1 MRRRLFESNRTAWQ
15 KKQTVKPNKANK
27 VVYIITA
34 LRNREL
40 GVYEDF
46 WEAVMDAEDKYCVD
60 ANMIDAY
67 YEITDEDGL
76 NSYVDVEE
84 TAPYNGRWTEEEG
97 VLIEPKQTYAEYLE
111 MTALAE
117 SAFDAFSTP
126 STTSWVAR
134 TPTAPTSAQQ
144 APTQPAQ
151 APKAATPAMTSK
163 VPSSSLNTTTP
174 KNQNNSKS
182 SYNKA
187 PITSAELQALSKAAA
202 AEDNVLY
209 SLLIAKIYMDRLADV
224 LGLDLNDKAYAGFYD
239 VAYGGLADLCQDV
252 EEEEAW
258 PSITDAEALFKA
270 IVGRPMT
277 PVEVKHMS
285 QVLKM
290 LDSFIAPYGDCD
302 VFLDAS
308 AFYSLRACNWLDSE
322 CDYDDYDIA
331 FTLGWDGKPEEDWYA
346 MMGNVYNHA
355 AEYLECS
362 YAYGAGSRT
371 VINMIC
377 TI

>member
-46 WEAVMDAEDKYCVD
+46 WDAVMDAEDKYCVD

-84 TAPYNGRWTEEEG
+84 NAPYNGRWTEEEG
-97 VLIEPKQTYAEYLE
+97 VLIEPKQTYAEFLE

-117 SAFDAFSTP
+117 SAFDAFSAP
-126 STTSWVAR
+126 GVTSWVAR
-134 TPTAPTSAQQ
+134 TPTAPTSASQVPIQ
-144 APTQPAQ
+144 SAT
-151 APKAATPAMTSK
+151 AATTAATSK
-163 VPSSSLNTTTP
+163 VPSSSINTATP

-182 SYNKA
+182 SYNKT
-187 PITSAELQALSKAAA
+187 PITRAELQALSKAAA
-202 AEDNVLY
+202 AEDNVWY

-239 VAYGGLADLCQDV
+239 VTHGGLADLCQDV
-252 EEEEAW
+252 EDEEAW
-258 PSITDAEALFKA
+258 PSINDAEALFKA
-270 IVGRPMT
+270 MVGRQMT

-290 LDSFIAPYGDCD
+290 LDSFIAPYGCCE
-302 VFLDAS
+302 VFLNTSD
-308 AFYSLRACNWLDSE
+308 FYDLRASRWLDSE

-331 FTLGWDGKPEEDWYA
+331 FSLGWNGKPEEDWYA
-346 MMGNVYNHA
+346 MMGNQYNHA

-362 YAYGAGSRT
+362 YAYGAESRT

>member
-1 MRRRLFESNRTAWQ
+1 MRRRLFESNMTAWQ

-34 LRNREL
+34 LGNKEL

-46 WEAVMDAEDKYCVD
+46 WDAVMDAEDKYCVE

-67 YEITDEDGL
+67 YETTDEDGL
-76 NSYVDVEE
+76 NSYTEVEDN
-84 TAPYNGRWTEEEG
+84 APYNGRWTEEEG
-97 VLIEPKQTYAEYLE
+97 TLIEPKQTYAEFLE

-117 SAFDAFSTP
+117 SAFDAFSAP
-126 STTSWVAR
+126 SATSWVAR
-134 TPTAPTSAQQ
+134 TPTAPAAAPQ
-144 APTQPAQ
+144 APTQS
-151 APKAATPAMTSK
+151 AATPTATSK
-163 VPSSSLNTTTP
+163 VPSSSLNTATP

-187 PITSAELQALSKAAA
+187 PITPAELQALGKAAA
-202 AEDNVLY
+202 VEDNVWY
-209 SLLIAKIYMDRLADV
+209 SLLIAKMYMDRLADV

-239 VAYGGLADLCQDV
+239 VANGGIADLCQDV
-252 EEEEAW
+252 EDEEAW
-258 PSITDAEALFKA
+258 PSINDAEALFKA
-270 IVGRPMT
+270 MVGRPMT

-285 QVLKM
+285 QVLKV
-290 LDSFIAPYGDCD
+290 LDSYIAPYGCCE

-308 AFYSLRACNWLDSE
+308 AFYSLRASHWLDSE

-331 FTLGWDGKPEEDWYA
+331 FTLGWNGKPEEDWYA

-362 YAYGAGSRT
+362 YACGADSRT